1 VVVQRDGPRFLLHL
15 NSLSAAHAL
24 PELPRTV
31 RTWLMGEW
39 LARNGMMERPEV
51 FFIMRSRH
59 AASDCPLPVVY
70 LLLILSYEGGN
81 V

>member
-1 VVVQRDGPRFLLHL
+1 MVVVQRHGPRFLLHL

-39 LARNGMMERPEV
+39 LARNGLMEHPEV
-51 FFIMRSRH
+51 SLSPRPFILS
-59 AASDCPLPVVY
+59 VVY
-70 LLLILSYEGGN
+70 HT
-81 V
+81 

>member
-1 VVVQRDGPRFLLHL
+1 MVQVGGPRFLLHL

-39 LARNGMMERPEV
+39 LARNDMMEKPEV
-51 FFIMRSRH
+51 SLSSRPFI
-59 AASDCPLPVVY
+59 LPVVC
-70 LLLILSYEGGN
+70 LE
-81 V
+81 